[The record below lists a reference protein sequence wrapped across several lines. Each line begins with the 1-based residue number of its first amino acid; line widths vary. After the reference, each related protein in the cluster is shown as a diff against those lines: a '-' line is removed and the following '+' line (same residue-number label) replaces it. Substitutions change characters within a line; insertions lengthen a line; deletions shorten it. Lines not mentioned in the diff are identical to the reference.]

1 MTHFIR
7 HGLSL
12 CLLTLVVAC
21 SDGNDSFVPPLEG
34 PNLTLLNITDA
45 VGVNSDGVLEGGTG
59 GSVGS
64 ASLVQPTA
72 SDVASPG
79 EFIEFSFTVRAVGV
93 EAELVPVHFYLIERS
108 KVAQLE
114 DNEEAETFDL
124 GDFLIEEVVEGE
136 TTYTA
141 QFIIPSDVT
150 EAGDYFIV
158 GYIDAPGI
166 VADDIDITDNRSRGF
181 NEGDETTYGDILID
195 SEQHHDFI
203 LHEIV
208 VADGFILIP
217 EPPPED
223 RDEVTPPDEV
233 ESHIIGH
240 IDATKLGA
248 GIVQARVAAEM
259 IIGGVA
265 YTAHL
270 WTENDDAYVDTMDI
284 TFPNDFEEHYF
295 PWDITVN
302 GELAHALQD
311 AFNPDAEENLV
322 TLRFTIIDI
331 SEDVEHRDDNNVVEI
346 DVPYALFTP
355 NEITEIGPL
364 VAAANEGG
372 TRQVAGS
379 DSVSAQSNAELNFN
393 KSFGQTYGDRSKFA
407 VGFNLG
413 ADAFVKQA
421 RAEAAFNSFGS
432 FNIYIFNNS
441 ASLLGANANVFA
453 FGDTLGAGYSV
464 GVNILGLTVF
474 DESDSVSERLQR
486 SWDRSWEEE
495 QALFDARFV
504 ILIVPVRVNA
514 GIAGSVGFGAG
525 VGFDN
530 LVVSATG
537 DVFSAEIAA
546 FAEASINLLI
556 ASGGVGGSFLII
568 SENFSITGTADLTE
582 AFTDSRITLGM
593 DITNELK
600 AIEGEIYLFVRYPVY
615 KFCCKVKQ
623 KEGRLTIYNTGSLY
637 DKTWNL
643 FNSSQTL
650 AF

>member
-1 MTHFIR
+1 MTRFLK
-7 HGLSL
+7 HGAAL
-12 CLLTLVVAC
+12 CLFAFIVAC
-21 SDGNDSFVPPLEG
+21 SDGNDSYVPPLPG
-34 PNLTLLNITDA
+34 PNLTLLNISDA
-45 VGVNSDGVLEGGTG
+45 VGVNSDGTLEGGTG

-64 ASLVQPTA
+64 ASVVQPTA

-79 EFIEFSFTVRAVGV
+79 EFIEFTFTVRAVGV

-124 GDFLIEEVVEGE
+124 GDFMIEQVVEGE

-166 VADDIDITDNRSRGF
+166 VAEDIDITDNRSRGF
-181 NEGDETTYGDILID
+181 SEGDETTYGDILID

-208 VADGFILIP
+208 VAEGFILIP

-223 RDEVTPPDEV
+223 RDETTPPDEV

-248 GIVQARVAAEM
+248 GIVKARVAAEM
-259 IIGGVA
+259 IIGGVT

-270 WTENDDAYVDTMDI
+270 WTEEDVAYVDTMDI

-311 AFNPDAEENLV
+311 AFNPDAEENIV
-322 TLRFTIIDI
+322 TLRFTLIDI
-331 SEDVEHRDDNNVVEI
+331 SEDVEHRDDNNVLEI
-346 DVPYALFTP
+346 QVPYALYSP
-355 NEITEIGPL
+355 SEITEISPL
-364 VAAANEGG
+364 VASTGG
-372 TRQVAGS
+372 DTRQVSGS
-379 DSVSAQSNAELNFN
+379 DNISAQNNAELNFN
-393 KSFGQTYGDRSKFA
+393 RSFGNTYGDRSKFA
-407 VGFNLG
+407 IGFNLG
-413 ADAFVKQA
+413 ADAFVKQN
-421 RAEAAFNSFGS
+421 RAEASFESFGN
-432 FNIYIFNNS
+432 FNIYIFDNS
-441 ASLLGANANVFA
+441 ATLLGAEAGVFA
-453 FGDTLGAGYSV
+453 FGDTLGAGYNV
-464 GVNILGLTVF
+464 GVSILGLSVF

-486 SWDRSWEEE
+486 SWDRTWEEE

-546 FAEASINLLI
+546 FAEASIDLAI

-615 KFCCKVKQ
+615 KFCCKVKR
-623 KEGRLTIYNTGSLY
+623 KEGRKTIYNTGSLY
-637 DKTWNL
+637 DRTWTL
-643 FNSSQTL
+643 FSSSQTL
-650 AF
+650 NF